1 MVAVVGGG
9 DKVVMLKPEGASYY
23 LMDACALGF
32 PAESFDAVVDKGTLD
47 AMLSIGDEA
56 DSWYPARAA
65 IADHRT
71 SSHPSQPTTQ
81 CNSAARPSY

>member
-1 MVAVVGGG
+1 MCDDVVVVAAAVGY
-9 DKVVMLKPEGASYY
+9 KVVMLKPEGASYY

-56 DSWYPARAA
+56 DSWYRA
-65 IADHRT
+65 HR
-71 SSHPSQPTTQ
+71 SQR
-81 CNSAARPSY
+81 NAARLSC